1 MAKVLVV
8 EDDTALQR
16 MISDWLTLEHYSLEL
31 AGDGKDALEKLK
43 FYQYDV
49 VILDWQLP
57 GMSGIEV
64 IREYRSAGGKTPVL
78 MLTGKSTIPDKE
90 EGFDSGVDDYLTKP
104 FHMKE
109 LSARLRALLRRPTT
123 LVTEVLEYGALH
135 MDRRTHV
142 VLIHGKAVDLKP
154 TEYALLEFLMRHPG
168 QVFAAEVLLD
178 RVWSSQSDSS
188 VDALTT
194 CIKRLR
200 KKISVEGQESIIKT
214 VYGVGYKLE
223 L

>member
-8 EDDTALQR
+8 EDDVTLQR
-16 MISDWLTLEHYSLEL
+16 MICDWLALEHYNVEQ
-31 AGDGKDALEKLK
+31 AFDGNDASEKLR

-57 GMSGIEV
+57 GSSGIEV
-64 IREYRSAGGKTPVL
+64 VRQFRSAGGKTPVL

-90 EGFDSGVDDYLTKP
+90 EGFDSGADDYLTKP

-109 LSARLRALLRRPTT
+109 LSARLRALLRRPSS
-123 LVTEVLEYGALH
+123 LVSEVLQVGPLK
-135 MDRRTHV
+135 MDRRNHV
-142 VLIHGKAVDLKP
+142 VQMGEDKVDLKP

-168 QVFAAEVLLD
+168 QVFSAEALLD
-178 RVWSSQSDSS
+178 RVWSSQSDAT

-200 KKISVEGQESIIKT
+200 KKIIVEGQEPLIKT

-223 L
+223 I

>member
-1 MAKVLVV
+1 MAKVLIV
-8 EDDTALQR
+8 EDDLALQR
-16 MISDWLTLEHYSLEL
+16 MISDWLTLEHYNLET
-31 AGDGKDALEKLK
+31 AADGKDAIEMLK

-64 IREYRSAGGKTPVL
+64 IREYRSAGGKAPVL
-78 MLTGKSTIPDKE
+78 MLTGKSAIPDKE

-109 LSARLRALLRRPTT
+109 LSARLRALLRRPNT
-123 LVTEVLEYGALH
+123 LVTEALQIGPLN
-135 MDRRTHV
+135 MDRRTHT
-142 VLIHGKAVDLKP
+142 VLLGGKEVDLKP

-168 QVFAAEVLLD
+168 QVFAPEALLD

-200 KKISVEGQESIIKT
+200 KKITVEGQESVIKT
-214 VYGVGYKLE
+214 IYGVGYKLE

>member
-1 MAKVLVV
+1 MPKVLVV
-8 EDDTALQR
+8 EDDVALQR
-16 MISDWLTLEHYSLEL
+16 MISDWLTLEHYNLESSL
-31 AGDGKDALEKLK
+31 DGKDAIEKLK

-57 GMSGIEV
+57 GISGIEV
-64 IREYRSAGGKTPVL
+64 IRQFRSAGGRTPVL
-78 MLTGKSTIPDKE
+78 MLTGKSAIPEKE

-109 LSARLRALLRRPTT
+109 LSARLRALLRRPNT
-123 LVTEVLEYGALH
+123 LITEVFQVGRLK

-142 VLIHGKAVDLKP
+142 VSVDDQEIDLKP
-154 TEYALLEFLMRHPG
+154 TEYALLEFMMRHPG
-168 QVFAAEVLLD
+168 QVFSPESLLD
-178 RVWSSQSDSS
+178 KVWSSQSDAT

-194 CIKRLR
+194 CVKRLR
-200 KKISVEGQESIIKT
+200 KKISVPGQESIIKT
-214 VYGVGYKLE
+214 IYGVGYKLE